1 MLLVEKEVHLQKYN
15 LGMEMQEAKLYIGNR
30 YLKSLCLIGDND
42 DFDEIVVENDGTMT
56 VRTIETVM
64 DKNDKDDPYKV
75 ELREYKGITRIN
87 FK

>member
-1 MLLVEKEVHLQKYN
+1 
-15 LGMEMQEAKLYIGNR
+15 MEMQEAKLYIGDR

-56 VRTIETVM
+56 VRTIEAVM
-64 DKNDKDDPYKV
+64 GEDGEDEPYKV
-75 ELREYKGITRIN
+75 ELCEYKGITRIN